1 MNSSN
6 GFRKRTTIH
15 FWIPE
20 FQSLNVHVFSWM
32 KFPLPDPK
40 HSYWI
45 REVVSLGSMLFAQ
58 LGRLLPAHRL
68 LPLQEFHQ
76 DGFKQQMVGPQ
87 NWSRGCWRGGMQEN
101 AADTNKSVE
110 AAI

>member
-1 MNSSN
+1 
-6 GFRKRTTIH
+6 
-15 FWIPE
+15 
-20 FQSLNVHVFSWM
+20 
-32 KFPLPDPK
+32 
-40 HSYWI
+40 
-45 REVVSLGSMLFAQ
+45 MLFTQ

-87 NWSRGCWRGGMQEN
+87 NWSRGCGRGWMQEN

-110 AAI
+110 AAIWPVAMQDFNEPCDASILP